1 MTILSLSG
9 CFPGALLSRNHTTSF
24 GTKNSRPSSSVVIK
38 VALTLTSRRI
48 GGSSCGRSFTVACL
62 GDGAIRITDIIHN
75 KVLIAAALSAAV
87 GQLSKPF
94 TSAIFHGQDF
104 DIREAFQSG
113 GFPSTHSSA
122 AVATATSIGLE
133 RGFSDAVFGLAV
145 VYAGI
150 VMYDAQGVR
159 REVGVHGKVLN
170 RVLLETC
177 LDQSSSN
184 DVPLTD
190 NLQPKSTS
198 NVQILEPCLYEEL
211 SSLEP
216 LKKSATVFAT
226 SGAESGS
233 KPLKYSELKESIG
246 HSEIEVIAGALLGF
260 LVSVAL
266 FSFHI

>member
-24 GTKNSRPSSSVVIK
+24 GTKNSRASSSVVIK

-113 GFPSTHSSA
+113 GFPSTHSS
-122 AVATATSIGLE
+122 V
-133 RGFSDAVFGLAV
+133 RHFSLSSLGSCCNSHFHWPGK
-145 VYAGI
+145 
-150 VMYDAQGVR
+150 GVR